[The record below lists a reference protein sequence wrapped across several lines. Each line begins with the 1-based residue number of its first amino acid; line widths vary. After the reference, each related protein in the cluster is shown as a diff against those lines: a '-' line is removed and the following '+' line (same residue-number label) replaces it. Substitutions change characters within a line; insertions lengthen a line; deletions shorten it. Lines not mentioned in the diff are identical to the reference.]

1 MNQLQ
6 TTSTKSPAVSAAV
19 LELYKRPLPSSRS
32 GALYNAFS
40 YPTKISPEAIALYIA
55 THTAPGATVMDTF
68 GGSGTTGLAAKLC
81 DVPTPDML
89 AAAQALDLN
98 PQWGPRTAIVYELGC
113 IGSFLPFVSRQT
125 DSCLDTICYI
135 IVDMRFIF
143 LTWCIFQ

>member
-55 THTAPGATVMDTF
+55 THTAPGATVI
-68 GGSGTTGLAAKLC
+68 
-81 DVPTPDML
+81 
-89 AAAQALDLN
+89 
-98 PQWGPRTAIVYELGC
+98 RIELRRGAT
-113 IGSFLPFVSRQT
+113 SVS
-125 DSCLDTICYI
+125 
-135 IVDMRFIF
+135 
-143 LTWCIFQ
+143 LTWPVCAAEHCAAWMRELLK